1 MRLLHIKGR
10 FGERYIVID
19 KIEKFE
25 IIKEEEIY
33 HIDVFTGGQPFPI
46 AVNISKPQK
55 IIQDL
60 LNAINTIDNDIIEY
74 TIKEKE

>member
-33 HIDVFTGGQPFPI
+33 HIDAFAGGQPFPI
-46 AVNISKPQK
+46 AVNISNPQK